1 MKTKFLKYGVLSI
14 AAMLSVITV
23 KAQQTADNQSERY
36 NNYDITKRDA
46 SGKLREIVHTYY
58 KDHEYKFE
66 LVNGK
71 VANLYV
77 DEEKIPADKYGQY
90 DAVINQIKE
99 QIRIDKIQAK
109 KDQEQALKD
118 EAQAKLDQ
126 QQAMK
131 DQAQAKIE
139 QADALK
145 DQAQAKLD
153 QEQAERDQ
161 IQAKKDQEEAVRDRA
176 QAKLD
181 QEQAVKDQEQ
191 ALKDQEQAKLDQK
204 QAEEDQRLME
214 EMISDLIKDGIVPD
228 EKSLYAVT
236 LSLTEMTVND
246 KKQPDEVFARYKE
259 KYKRWADY
267 NFSYGDDHQSFRGV
281 HMSKREQ

>member
-1 MKTKFLKYGVLSI
+1 MKTKFFKYSVLSI
-14 AAMLSVITV
+14 AAMLSVIAA

-36 NNYDITKRDA
+36 NNYDIIKRDA
-46 SGKLREIVHTYY
+46 LGKLREIVHTFY
-58 KDHEYKFE
+58 KGHEYKFE

-77 DEEKIPADKYGQY
+77 DEVKIPADKYVQY
-90 DAVINQIKE
+90 DAVLNRIKE
-99 QIRIDKIQAK
+99 QIRLDKIQAK
-109 KDQEQALKD
+109 KDQAQALKD
-118 EAQAKLDQ
+118 QQQAKLDQ
-126 QQAMK
+126 QQAMR

-161 IQAKKDQEEAVRDRA
+161 VQAKKDEEQAVKDQA

-181 QEQAVKDQEQ
+181 QEQAVR
-191 ALKDQEQAKLDQK
+191 DQEQAKLDQK
-204 QAEEDQRLME
+204 QAEEDQRLLK

-228 EKSLYAVT
+228 EKSLYSVT
-236 LSLTEMTVND
+236 INSTEMTVND

-267 NFSYGDDHQSFRGV
+267 NFSYGDDHHSFRGV

>member
-1 MKTKFLKYGVLSI
+1 MKTKFLKYSVLSI

-23 KAQQTADNQSERY
+23 KAQQTADNQSEQY
-36 NNYDITKRDA
+36 NNYDIIKRDA
-46 SGKLREIVHTYY
+46 SGKLREIVHTFY
-58 KDHEYKFE
+58 KDHVYKFE

-77 DEEKIPADKYGQY
+77 DEQKIPANKYAQY
-90 DAVINQIKE
+90 DTVINQIKE

-109 KDQEQALKD
+109 KDQEQA
-118 EAQAKLDQ
+118 KLDQ

-131 DQAQAKIE
+131 DQVQAKI
-139 QADALK
+139 
-145 DQAQAKLD
+145 DQAQALKEQANAKLD
-153 QEQAERDQ
+153 QQQAERDQ
-161 IQAKKDQEEAVRDRA
+161 VQAKKDQEEAVKDMA

-191 ALKDQEQAKLDQK
+191 AVKDQKQAKLDQK
-204 QAEEDQRLME
+204 QALEDQRLMK

-228 EKSLYAVT
+228 EKSLYSVT
-236 LSLTEMTVND
+236 LNSTEMTVND
-246 KKQPDEVFARYKE
+246 KKQPEEVFARYKE

-267 NFSYGDDHQSFRGV
+267 NFSYGDDHHSFRGV
-281 HMSKREQ
+281 HMSRREQ

>member
-1 MKTKFLKYGVLSI
+1 MKTKFLKYSVLSI
-14 AAMLSVITV
+14 VAMLSVITI

-46 SGKLREIVHTYY
+46 SGKLREIVHTFY

-66 LVNGK
+66 LVSGK
-71 VANLYV
+71 VINLYV
-77 DEEKIPADKYGQY
+77 DEQKIPADKYAQY
-90 DAVINQIKE
+90 DAVVNQIKE

-109 KDQEQALKD
+109 KDQEQARKD

-161 IQAKKDQEEAVRDRA
+161 VQAKK
-176 QAKLD
+176 D

-191 ALKDQEQAKLDQK
+191 AVKDQEQAKLDQK
-204 QAEEDQRLME
+204 QAEEDQRLMK

-228 EKSLYAVT
+228 EKSLYSVT
-236 LSLTEMTVND
+236 LNSTEMTVND

-267 NFSYGDDHQSFRGV
+267 NFSYGDDHHSFRGV
-281 HMSKREQ
+281 HMSRREQ